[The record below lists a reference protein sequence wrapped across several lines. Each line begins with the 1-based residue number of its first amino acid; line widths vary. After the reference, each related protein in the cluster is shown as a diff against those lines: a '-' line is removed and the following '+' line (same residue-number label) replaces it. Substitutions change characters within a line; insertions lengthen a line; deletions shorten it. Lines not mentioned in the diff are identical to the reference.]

1 MPRQQEESGRT
12 SRHPASDSLQQNE
25 ALRDRAVNGF
35 HAFGFVG
42 ACHRLQSGSPKST
55 IKIVASRH
63 LEQVLAH
70 AENQLAATGARR
82 PTEVLPL
89 YKKFLKVEEH
99 RLRLK
104 HQAGHGG
111 REICAHRADLV
122 DVLLR
127 YVFGAAFTATRPE
140 EASGAPLALI
150 ALGGYGRGELNPF
163 SDIDVMLLHRQW
175 AKKISPHLEEMVEQV
190 LYLLWDSGFKVGHS
204 TRSIKE
210 AITQANRDMLT
221 KTAMLESRFLA
232 GDAELAREFREQ
244 FRSKCVEGHEREYVE
259 MRMQDQVVRHK
270 KFGDSVYRQEPH
282 VKSGCGGLRDYQNLL
297 WMTYFKEGSLSTNQ
311 LVGKDWLSETDQR
324 RIERAYDFLLRL
336 RTDLHYATG
345 RATDI
350 LHLNLQEQIAKRLNY
365 SFGNGQLRSETLMRD
380 YFEHTRNIFRV
391 TERISAQFVSW
402 HVTSRTRSLF
412 SFLPLIRPDKTPV
425 GESFFIRNKQLHPDR
440 RDLFQKDPE
449 QMMRAFQLIQ
459 EYVLDLSPEAADL
472 VSRSLEQV
480 TRTYQYARGPREIFT
495 AILSQKGEVG
505 RVLRAMHRVDFLGR
519 YIPEFGQLTCLVQHE
534 FLHRYTADEHTLVCI
549 DKLDALTQ
557 TDDPKLIHYRKLFEQ
572 LADPLVLY
580 LALLLHDSGKAVGR
594 PHSEASAL
602 FAQRVAARLQ
612 LSSEQRKSLIRLV
625 DHHLSL
631 STTAQQRNLDDPA
644 TVMKFAQV
652 VKDQKN
658 LDALMLL
665 TLADGQ
671 GTSADAWSDW
681 KESLVWQLFHQT
693 SRYLADRKSYYEQTR
708 IARESLRA
716 CVAENFS
723 PDYAEEI
730 EAHFEYMPDHYFRAT
745 GVPEIIEHV
754 KLLRS
759 FLESVSTEKESP
771 LAPAVKWKIV
781 PEQGHTVMTF
791 CTWERERLLAKIAG
805 SLSVVPLNILSA
817 DVFPRG
823 DNAVLGV
830 FRVCDTRAQPV
841 SNPRDFELVEQTLR
855 RALEDESFDFVPS
868 IEKAKRSSHRAAVGI
883 DFPTRIAIDN
893 KTHPTYT
900 LVEFQAPDRI
910 GLLYDVLSCLD
921 RENVLVPLSRVNT
934 QAGAA
939 IDTLYV
945 MDGSSHAKITDSQ
958 RIQTVQQHLKDA
970 ILRGS
975 ARS

>member
-1 MPRQQEESGRT
+1 M
-12 SRHPASDSLQQNE
+12 
-25 ALRDRAVNGF
+25 
-35 HAFGFVG
+35 
-42 ACHRLQSGSPKST
+42 
-55 IKIVASRH
+55 ASRH

-127 YVFGAAFTATRPE
+127 YVFGAAFTATHPE

-163 SDIDVMLLHRQW
+163 SDIDVMLLHRQG

-270 KFGDSVYRQEPH
+270 KFGDSVYLQEPH

-365 SFGNGQLRSETLMRD
+365 SIGNGQLRSETLMRD

-391 TERISAQFVSW
+391 TERISAQFGSG

-412 SFLPLIRPDKTPV
+412 SFLPLIRPDKTPI

-495 AILSQKGEVG
+495 AILSRKGEVG

-549 DKLDALTQ
+549 DKLDAIVK
-557 TDDPKLIHYRKLFEQ
+557 TDDSKLIAYRKIFEH
-572 LADPLVLY
+572 LDDPFVLY
-580 LALLLHDSGKAVGR
+580 LALLLHDTGKAVGAW

-602 FAQRVAARLQ
+602 FAQRVATRLQ
-612 LSSEQRKSLIRLV
+612 LSPEQRKSLILLV
-625 DHHLSL
+625 DHHLTL
-631 STTAQQRNLDDPA
+631 SKIAQQRNLDDPA
-644 TVMKFAQV
+644 TVAELAKI
-652 VKDQKN
+652 VKHQKN

-671 GTSADAWSDW
+671 GTSAEAWSDW
-681 KESLVWQLFHQT
+681 KESLVWELFHET
-693 SRYLADRKSYYEQTR
+693 SRYLADQKSYYEQTK
-708 IARESLRA
+708 IERESLQVS
-716 CVAENFS
+716 VAEALP
-723 PDYAEEI
+723 PDYADEI
-730 EAHFEYMPDHYFRAT
+730 EAHFDFMPDNYFR
-745 GVPEIIEHV
+745 GCDVPEIVEHL

-759 FLESVSTEKESP
+759 FFENVLSRGEQP
-771 LAPAVKWKIV
+771 LAPAVKWKAFTEHGHSLV
-781 PEQGHTVMTF
+781 SFWTWDHEQ
-791 CTWERERLLAKIAG
+791 LLAKIAG
-805 SLSVVPLNILSA
+805 SFSVVPINILSA

-823 DNAVLGV
+823 DNVVLSV
-830 FRVCDTRAQPV
+830 FRVCNTQAHAVTDSRE
-841 SNPRDFELVEQTLR
+841 FELVEQTLG
-855 RALEDESFDFVPS
+855 RALADENFDFLPL
-868 IEKAKRSSHRAAVGI
+868 IEKAKHQSRLRLAPGI
-883 DFPTRIAIDN
+883 EFPTHIGVDN
-893 KTHPTYT
+893 KTHPMYT
-900 LVEFQAPDRI
+900 LIEIQAPDRL
-910 GLLYDVLSCLD
+910 GLLYDILASLD
-921 RENVLVPLSRVNT
+921 RESVLIALSRINT
-934 QAGAA
+934 QDGAA

-945 MDGSSHAKITDSQ
+945 VDRSTHTKIIDSDRITAIQ
-958 RIQTVQQHLKDA
+958 RHLQRA
-970 ILRGS
+970 ILGGGAAKS
-975 ARS
+975 K